1 MQIEQMKKE
10 LSNEM
15 KRIERIISFEYN
27 KPNLI
32 VRKLIPKI
40 GGMK

>member
-10 LSNEM
+10 LSNII
-15 KRIERIISFEYN
+15 KHIERIIGFEYN

-32 VRKLIPKI
+32 VRTFIPRI